1 MKIFIDTANIE
12 EIAEF
17 VDLGIIDGVTT
28 NPSLIA
34 QSGLLRE
41 NIIPKIVELVKGPI
55 SVEVVGSSA
64 YEIFKE
70 AIVLSKIADNVVIK
84 VPCTLEGLK
93 AVKKLS
99 TQGIKTN
106 VTLVFSL
113 SQALLAAK
121 AGATYIS
128 PFVGRLDD
136 IGENGVQLVEN
147 IVKMLYINKFDTK
160 VIAASIRSVEH
171 IEKLMLTGC
180 DIATVPAKVLN
191 KLIKHPLT
199 DKGIEQFIL
208 DYKNSLNRN

>member
-12 EIAEF
+12 EIAGF

-41 NIIPKIVELVKGPI
+41 DIIPKIVDLVKGPI
-55 SVEVVGSSA
+55 SVEVIGSSTC
-64 YEIFKE
+64 EILKE
-70 AIVLSKIADNVVIK
+70 AMSLSKIAKNVVIK
-84 VPCTLEGLK
+84 VPCTLDGLK
-93 AVKKLS
+93 AVKVLS
-99 TQGIKTN
+99 SKGINTN

-136 IGENGVQLVEN
+136 IGENGVHLVEN
-147 IVKMLYINKFDTK
+147 IVKMLQLHRFDTK

-171 IEKLMLTGC
+171 VEKLMLTGC
-180 DIATVPAKVLN
+180 DIATIPAKILRQ
-191 KLIKHPLT
+191 LIVHPLT
-199 DKGIEQFIL
+199 DKGLEQFLL
-208 DYKNSLNRN
+208 DYKNSLK